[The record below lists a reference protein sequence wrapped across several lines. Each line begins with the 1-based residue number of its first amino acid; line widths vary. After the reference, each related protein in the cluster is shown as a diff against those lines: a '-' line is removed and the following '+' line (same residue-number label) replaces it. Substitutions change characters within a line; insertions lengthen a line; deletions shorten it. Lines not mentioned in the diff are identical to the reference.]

1 MLLGV
6 VSSSSDKHLRRTMP
20 TCGDVLNEPCA
31 MAPFVASAGCKCLG
45 GAPSNTIS
53 DVGVVANHE
62 CAVLAVEM
70 RDGDVVEISRREW
83 QPSQVGGLF
92 AYKTTL
98 NTHLSAA

>member
-1 MLLGV
+1 
-6 VSSSSDKHLRRTMP
+6 
-20 TCGDVLNEPCA
+20 